1 MKALGL
7 NRTRPTILKI
17 GGSVV
22 TEKSEELSAR
32 TQVISRLVEEIFDSE
47 TESLVLVHGGG
58 SFGHPSAERY
68 GIKDGFKSDTQ
79 KIGFTETHHFMTML
93 NGFFMDALVW
103 HHLPSVNI
111 PPSSCIVT
119 ENKRIKQFD
128 EKFLTAYMKMGF
140 LPVFY
145 GDAVL
150 DSKIG
155 FTILSGDQ
163 LVADLAIRLN
173 AEHVIMGVD
182 VDGLYDS
189 DPKTNPD
196 AKRFDHLNLKEFK
209 DLLNRA
215 TEPTVPDVT
224 GGMPGK
230 ISELLRVVEARIPV
244 TFVNASKPGYVYK
257 ALRGE
262 TVASTLVERE
272 KASG

>member
-1 MKALGL
+1 M
-7 NRTRPTILKI
+7 I
-17 GGSVV
+17 
-22 TEKSEELSAR
+22 TEKSEELSAK

-68 GIKDGFKSDTQ
+68 GIEDGFKNDAQ

-93 NGFFMDALVW
+93 NGLFMDSLVW
-103 HHLPSVNI
+103 HHLPSVSI

-128 EKFLTAYMKMGF
+128 DMFLTSYMKMGF
-140 LPVFY
+140 LPILY

-163 LVADLAIRLN
+163 LVADLAIRFR
-173 AEHVIMGVD
+173 AERVIMGVD
-182 VDGLYDS
+182 VDGLYS
-189 DPKTNPD
+189 ADPKTNGN
-196 AKRFDHLNLKEFK
+196 AEKYNHLDLREFK
-209 DLLNRA
+209 DLLSRG
-215 TEPTVPDVT
+215 TGPTVPDVT

-230 ISELLRVVEARIPV
+230 ISELLPVVEAGIPV
-244 TFVNASKPGYVYK
+244 TFVNAAKTGYLYK
-257 ALRGE
+257 ALKGE
-262 TVASTLVERE
+262 SVEGTLVERE
-272 KASG
+272 KKSG